1 MGANKQRAGDNST
14 QIQIGTVNSGL
25 GYSDVKEICTDI
37 LRTEMERY
45 ASKAFDEAERRF
57 NVFTDNMLQR
67 LSEIDGKLLNRFEE
81 PAVQM
86 SFHEATKSY
95 IRSGDEFTKENLID
109 LLIERLRGA
118 ETSTTLSAVIDEAI
132 QIVPKLTESTL
143 SLLALIVFSQ
153 LNFPCDRKN
162 FEQMLLKMTETVVKA
177 SESTPLDSAYLQQI
191 GCCMGF
197 KGLLSRQSIKTL
209 LFSSYD
215 LFYKKSITLNM
226 FNSVTQSHEIGDT
239 HDFMF
244 LISLFDHPESDMMFR
259 YISSRQVENALQEIG
274 KMHLKPV
281 FDNLVSCAAT
291 MSQEEKEAYVYGL
304 VPEWKDS
311 LAKLDNPHVNS
322 LNLNPVGCYL
332 GIRKLSSILDYE
344 IPLNLFYQ

>member
-25 GYSDVKEICTDI
+25 GYSDVKEICIDI
-37 LRTEMERY
+37 LKTEMERY

-57 NVFTDNMLQR
+57 NVFTDNVLQR
-67 LSEIDGKLLNRFEE
+67 LGDIDGKLLNRFEE

-86 SFHEATKSY
+86 SFHEATKEY
-95 IRSGDEFTKENLID
+95 IRSGNEFTKENLID
-109 LLIERLRGA
+109 LLIERLREA

-191 GCCMGF
+191 P
-197 KGLLSRQSIKTL
+197 KP
-209 LFSSYD
+209 
-215 LFYKKSITLNM
+215 
-226 FNSVTQSHEIGDT
+226 H
-239 HDFMF
+239 
-244 LISLFDHPESDMMFR
+244 
-259 YISSRQVENALQEIG
+259 LQ
-274 KMHLKPV
+274 P
-281 FDNLVSCAAT
+281 
-291 MSQEEKEAYVYGL
+291 
-304 VPEWKDS
+304 
-311 LAKLDNPHVNS
+311 
-322 LNLNPVGCYL
+322 
-332 GIRKLSSILDYE
+332 
-344 IPLNLFYQ
+344 

>member
-1 MGANKQRAGDNST
+1 M
-14 QIQIGTVNSGL
+14 
-25 GYSDVKEICTDI
+25 
-37 LRTEMERY
+37 
-45 ASKAFDEAERRF
+45 
-57 NVFTDNMLQR
+57 
-67 LSEIDGKLLNRFEE
+67 
-81 PAVQM
+81 
-86 SFHEATKSY
+86 
-95 IRSGDEFTKENLID
+95 
-109 LLIERLRGA
+109 LRGA

-209 LFSSYD
+209 LFNSYD
-215 LFYKKSITLNM
+215 LFYKKSITLDM
-226 FNSVTQSHEIGDT
+226 FNSVTQSHAIGDT

-259 YISSRQVENALQEIG
+259 YISSRQVENALQE
-274 KMHLKPV
+274 
-281 FDNLVSCAAT
+281 N
-291 MSQEEKEAYVYGL
+291 
-304 VPEWKDS
+304 
-311 LAKLDNPHVNS
+311 N
-322 LNLNPVGCYL
+322 
-332 GIRKLSSILDYE
+332 LSS
-344 IPLNLFYQ
+344 Q